1 MKFPYGISDFRQVI
15 GEGYY
20 FVDRSAHIHTLEEMG
35 KQVLFLRPRRFGKSL
50 LLSMLENYYDVARAG
65 EFEQL
70 FGRLAIGQNPTPLHS
85 QYLVMRWDFSVVDP
99 QGSPEQ
105 VKQALHNH
113 INNAVKAFVLWYQD
127 YLPDAIDINPDDAI
141 ASFEAVLPVV
151 KKRGHRFY
159 LLIDEYDN
167 FANEVLMGSGP
178 GGRERYE
185 ALLYGDGLLK
195 TLFKVVKSA
204 AAGRGLERVFI
215 TGVSPVALSDATSGY
230 NVAKH
235 ISFEPA
241 LHALCGFW
249 EAEVAETLDEIA
261 SECGYPPERAAEAL
275 ATMRSFYNGY
285 AFTYDAQDL
294 IYNPMLALYYF
305 DHFQRHCEA
314 PRAMLDSNFASD
326 RAKIAYVA
334 GLSDGRALILDALE
348 EKSLISIRQLEDRFG
363 VAEMLTP
370 SQDRTFMASLLYYLG
385 VLTLGAGETEL
396 GKLTLR
402 VPNLVV
408 RKLYVERLRD
418 LLLPDRRQHDAV
430 FLAAETLYQHGDLQ
444 PVCDF
449 VEQRLFPV
457 LDNRDYRW
465 ASEMTLKTTFLTLL
479 FDDTFYIVDSETS
492 LARRYADLTL
502 IVRPEMRQYQ
512 LLDLLLEFKLVKLKE
527 AGITGEAAR
536 EMDRHALAALPA
548 VQARL
553 AEARLQLQRYR
564 TALEASYGATLRLRT
579 YAVVGLGFERL
590 IWDEVAAQEAPGQQ
604 PAAMA

>member
-20 FVDRSAHIHTLEEMG
+20 FVDRSDHIRTLEEIG
-35 KQVLFLRPRRFGKSL
+35 KQLLFLRPRRFGKSL

-70 FGRLAIGQNPTPLHS
+70 FGRLAIGKNPTPLHS

-99 QGSPEQ
+99 QGLPEQ
-105 VKQALHNH
+105 VRQALHNH

-127 YLPDAIDINPDDAI
+127 YLPEAIDVNPDDAI

-151 KKRGHRFY
+151 KKHGHRFY

-178 GGRERYE
+178 GSRERYE

-195 TLFKVVKSA
+195 TLFKAVKSA

-215 TGVSPVALSDATSGY
+215 TGVSPVVLSDATSGY
-230 NVAKH
+230 NVARH

-241 LHALCGFW
+241 LHDLCGFW
-249 EAEVAETLDEIA
+249 EAEVAGTLDEIVRA
-261 SECGYPPERAAEAL
+261 CDYPPERAGEAL

-285 AFTYDAQDL
+285 AFAYDATEL
-294 IYNPMLALYYF
+294 IYNPTLALYYF

-334 GLSDGRALILDALE
+334 GLPDGRELILDAVE
-348 EKSLISIRQLEDRFG
+348 EDAAIGVRQLEDRFG
-363 VAEMLTP
+363 VAEMLAP
-370 SQDRTFMASLLYYLG
+370 AQEHTFMATLLYYLG
-385 VLTLGAGETEL
+385 VLTLGEGETEL

-418 LLLPDRRQHDAV
+418 LLLPDRRQHDTA
-430 FLAAETLYQHGDLQ
+430 FLAAETFYQHGDLQ

-465 ASEMTLKTTFLTLL
+465 ASEMTLKTAFLTLL
-479 FDDTFYIVDSETS
+479 FDDTFYIVDSETP
-492 LARRYADLTL
+492 LARRYADMTL

-512 LLDLLLEFKLVKLKE
+512 LLDLLLEFKLVKLAE
-527 AGITGEAAR
+527 VGLTGEQIGSLDR
-536 EMDRHALAALPA
+536 EQLAALPA
-548 VQARL
+548 VQASL
-553 AEARLQLQRYR
+553 AAVRSQLQRYR
-564 TALEASYGATLRLRT
+564 TALQARYGATLRLRT
-579 YAVVGLGFERL
+579 YAVVGLGFERVV
-590 IWDEVAAQEAPGQQ
+590 WEEVPG
-604 PAAMA
+604 

>member
-20 FVDRSAHIHTLEEMG
+20 FVDRSEHIYTLEEMG
-35 KQVLFLRPRRFGKSL
+35 KQLLFLRPRRFGKSL

-99 QGSPEQ
+99 QGAPEQ

-113 INNAVKAFVLWYQD
+113 INNAVKAFVLWYRD

-151 KKRGHRFY
+151 KKYGHRFY

-178 GGRERYE
+178 GSRERYE

-215 TGVSPVALSDATSGY
+215 TGVSPVVLSDATSGY

-235 ISFEPA
+235 VSFEPA

-249 EAEVAETLDEIA
+249 EIEVAEVLDEIA
-261 SECGYPPERAAEAL
+261 RECGYPPERAVEAL
-275 ATMRSFYNGY
+275 ATMRSFYDGY
-285 AFTYDAQDL
+285 AFTYDATEL
-294 IYNPMLALYYF
+294 IYNPTLALYYF

-334 GLSDGRALILDALE
+334 GLPGGQKLILDALE
-348 EKSLISIRQLEDRFG
+348 QDALVVARMEDGFG
-363 VAEMLTP
+363 VAEMLAS
-370 SQDRTFMASLLYYLG
+370 SQDRTFMASLLTYLG
-385 VLTLGAGETEL
+385 VLTLAGSTPLREL
-396 GKLTLR
+396 LMR
-402 VPNLVV
+402 IPNLVV
-408 RKLYVERLRD
+408 RKLYVERIQES
-418 LLLPDRRQHDAV
+418 LLPDGRDRDAAW
-430 FLAAETLYQHGDLQ
+430 AATRILLQSGDLQ
-444 PVCDF
+444 PVCDL
-449 VEQRLFPV
+449 VEQRYFPIF
-457 LDNRDYRW
+457 DNRDYRW
-465 ASEMTLKTTFLTLL
+465 ANELTLKTAFLTLL
-479 FDDTFYIVDSETS
+479 FDDRLYIVDSET
-492 LARRYADLTL
+492 AIRRSHADLSL
-502 IVRPEMRQYQ
+502 IRRPELWQQSQ
-512 LLDLLLEFKLVKLKE
+512 LWDFLLEFKLVRLKE
-527 AGITGEAAR
+527 AGIAGEEAR
-536 EMDRHALAALPA
+536 EMDRQALAMLPA
-548 VQARL
+548 VQASL

-564 TALEASYGATLRLRT
+564 TALEASYGETLRLRT

-590 IWDEVAAQEAPGQQ
+590 VWEEVVA
-604 PAAMA
+604 

>member
-20 FVDRSAHIHTLEEMG
+20 FVDRSEHICILEEIG
-35 KQVLFLRPRRFGKSL
+35 KQLLFLRPRRFGKSL

-65 EFEQL
+65 EFEPL
-70 FGRLAIGQNPTPLHS
+70 FGHLAIGQNPTPLHN
-85 QYLVMRWDFSVVDP
+85 QYLVLRWDFSMVHSHGEVGDIERSLNSHLNTELRLFAHRYRDQLALPIEMDP
-99 QGSPEQ
+99 GDGMASLQS
-105 VKQALHNH
+105 ALA
-113 INNAVKAFVLWYQD
+113 AVQD
-127 YLPDAIDINPDDAI
+127 SATKLYL
-141 ASFEAVLPVV
+141 F
-151 KKRGHRFY
+151 
-159 LLIDEYDN
+159 IDEYDN
-167 FANEVLMGSGP
+167 FANEVLMG
-178 GGRERYE
+178 GGTGSRERYE
-185 ALLYGDGLLK
+185 ALLYGDGMFK
-195 TLFKVVKSA
+195 SLFKFIKGG

-215 TGVSPVALSDATSGY
+215 TGVSPVVLSDATSGY

-241 LHALCGFW
+241 FHDLCGFW
-249 EAEVAETLDEIA
+249 EAEVAEALDEIVR
-261 SECGYPPERAAEAL
+261 ECGYPPERAGEAL

-285 AFTYDAQDL
+285 AFTYDAEEL
-294 IYNPMLALYYF
+294 IYNPTLALYYF

-334 GLSDGRALILDALE
+334 GLPDGRALILDALE
-348 EKSLISIRQLEDRFG
+348 EDARISIRQLEDRFG

-370 SQDRTFMASLLYYLG
+370 THDRTFMASLLYYLG
-385 VLTLGAGETEL
+385 VLTLGQEETDL
-396 GKLTLR
+396 GKVTLR

-418 LLLPDRRQHDAV
+418 LLLPDRRQHDTV
-430 FLAAETLYQHGDLQ
+430 FLAAETFYQHGDLQ

-465 ASEMTLKTTFLTLL
+465 ANEMTLKTAFLTLL
-479 FDDTFYIVDSETS
+479 FDDTFYIVDSEKS
-492 LARRYADLTL
+492 LARRYADMTL

-512 LLDLLLEFKLVKLKE
+512 LLDLLLEFKLVKLGE
-527 AGITGEAAR
+527 AGLTGEQLRGLDR
-536 EMDRHALAALPA
+536 EQLAALPA

-553 AEARLQLQRYR
+553 AEARSQLQRYR
-564 TALEASYGATLRLRT
+564 AALEAAYGDTLRLRT

-590 IWDEVAAQEAPGQQ
+590 VWEEVAAQ
-604 PAAMA
+604 

>member
-20 FVDRSAHIHTLEEMG
+20 FVDRSDHIHTLEEMG
-35 KQVLFLRPRRFGKSL
+35 KQLLFLRPRRFGKSL
-50 LLSMLENYYDVARAG
+50 LLSMLENYYDMARAG

-70 FGRLAIGQNPTPLHS
+70 FGRLAIGQNPTLLHN

-127 YLPDAIDINPDDAI
+127 YLPEAIDVHPDDAI

-151 KKRGHRFY
+151 KKHGHRFY

-178 GGRERYE
+178 GSRERYE

-215 TGVSPVALSDATSGY
+215 TGVSPVVLSDATSGY

-241 LHALCGFW
+241 LHDLCGFW
-249 EAEVAETLDEIA
+249 EVEVAEVLAQIVR
-261 SECGYPPERAAEAL
+261 ECGYPPERAGEAL

-285 AFTYDAQDL
+285 AFTHDAKEL
-294 IYNPMLALYYF
+294 IYNPTLALYYF
-305 DHFQRHCEA
+305 DHFQRHCAA
-314 PRAMLDSNFASD
+314 PRTMLDSNFATD

-334 GLSDGRALILDALE
+334 GLPGGQELILEALE
-348 EKSLISIRQLEDRFG
+348 QDQLVVARLEDRFG
-363 VAEMLTP
+363 VAEMLAP
-370 SQDRTFMASLLYYLG
+370 SHDRTFMASLLTYLG
-385 VLTLGAGETEL
+385 VLTLAGSTP
-396 GKLTLR
+396 LR
-402 VPNLVV
+402 EVLMRIPNLVV
-408 RKLYVERLRD
+408 RKLYVERIQEM
-418 LLLPDRRQHDAV
+418 LLPDGRDRDAAW
-430 FLAAETLYQHGDLQ
+430 AATRILFQSGDLQ
-444 PVCDF
+444 PVCDL
-449 VEQRLFPV
+449 VEQRYFPIF
-457 LDNRDYRW
+457 DNRDYRW
-465 ASEMTLKTTFLTLL
+465 ANELTLKTAFLTLL
-479 FDDTFYIVDSETS
+479 FDDRLYVVDSETAIGRSHADIS
-492 LARRYADLTL
+492 LIR
-502 IVRPEMRQYQ
+502 RPELWQQ
-512 LLDLLLEFKLVKLKE
+512 PHLWDFLLEFKLLKLKK
-527 AGITGEAAR
+527 AGITGEEAR
-536 EMDRHALAALPA
+536 QMDRLALAALPA
-548 VQARL
+548 VQTSL
-553 AEARLQLQRYR
+553 AEARSQLQRYR
-564 TALEASYGATLRLRT
+564 TALEAAYGETLRLRT

-590 IWDEVAAQEAPGQQ
+590 VWEEVAAAPPVSPQ
-604 PAAMA
+604 

>member
-20 FVDRSAHIHTLEEMG
+20 FVDRSDHIRILEEIG
-35 KQVLFLRPRRFGKSL
+35 KQLLFLRPRRFGKSL

-70 FGRLAIGQNPTPLHS
+70 FGHLAIGQNPTALHN

-113 INNAVKAFVLWYQD
+113 INNAVKSFALWYQD
-127 YLPDAIDINPDDAI
+127 YLPEAIDVNPDDAI

-151 KKRGHRFY
+151 KKHGHRFY

-178 GGRERYE
+178 GSRERYE

-195 TLFKVVKSA
+195 TLFKVVKSG

-215 TGVSPVALSDATSGY
+215 TGVSPVVLSDATSGY

-235 ISFEPA
+235 ISLEPA
-241 LHALCGFW
+241 FHDLCGFW
-249 EAEVAETLDEIA
+249 EAEVAKALDEMA
-261 SECGYPPERAAEAL
+261 AECGFPPERAGEAL
-275 ATMRSFYNGY
+275 STMRSFYNGY
-285 AFTYDAQDL
+285 AFTYDAKEL
-294 IYNPMLALYYF
+294 IYNPTLALYYF

-314 PRAMLDSNFASD
+314 PRTMLDSNFATD

-334 GLSDGRALILDALE
+334 GLPDGRGLILDAVE
-348 EKSLISIRQLEDRFG
+348 EDARISIRQLEDRFG
-363 VAEMLTP
+363 VAEMLAS

-385 VLTLGAGETEL
+385 VLTLGLEETNL

-418 LLLPDRRQHDAV
+418 LLLPDRRQHDTA
-430 FLAAETLYQHGDLQ
+430 FLAAETFYQHGDLQ
-444 PVCDF
+444 PICDF

-465 ASEMTLKTTFLTLL
+465 ASEMTLKTAFLTLL
-479 FDDTFYIVDSETS
+479 FDDTFYIVDSETP
-492 LARRYADLTL
+492 LARRYADMTL

-512 LLDLLLEFKLVKLKE
+512 LLDLLLEFKLVKLAE
-527 AGITGEAAR
+527 AGLTGKQIRSLDR
-536 EMDRHALAALPA
+536 EQLAALPA
-548 VQARL
+548 VQAGL
-553 AEARLQLQRYR
+553 AEARSQLQRYR
-564 TALEASYGATLRLRT
+564 TVLQATYGSILRLRT

-590 IWDEVAAQEAPGQQ
+590 VWEEVAAQ
-604 PAAMA
+604 

>member
-20 FVDRSAHIHTLEEMG
+20 FVDRSDHIRILEEIG
-35 KQVLFLRPRRFGKSL
+35 KQLLFLRPRRFGKSL

-70 FGRLAIGQNPTPLHS
+70 FGHLAIGQNPTALHN

-113 INNAVKAFVLWYQD
+113 INNAVKSFALWYQD
-127 YLPDAIDINPDDAI
+127 YLPEAIDVNPDDAI

-151 KKRGHRFY
+151 KKHGHRFY

-178 GGRERYE
+178 GSRERYE

-195 TLFKVVKSA
+195 TLFKVVKSG

-215 TGVSPVALSDATSGY
+215 TGVSPVVLSDATSGY

-235 ISFEPA
+235 ISLEPA
-241 LHALCGFW
+241 FHDLCGFW
-249 EAEVAETLDEIA
+249 EAEVAKALDEMA
-261 SECGYPPERAAEAL
+261 AECGFPPERAGEAL
-275 ATMRSFYNGY
+275 STMRSFYNGY
-285 AFTYDAQDL
+285 AFTYDAKEL
-294 IYNPMLALYYF
+294 IYNPTLALYYF

-314 PRAMLDSNFASD
+314 PRTMLDSNFATD

-334 GLSDGRALILDALE
+334 GLPDGRGLILDAVE
-348 EKSLISIRQLEDRFG
+348 EDARISIRQLEDRFG
-363 VAEMLTP
+363 VAEMLAS

-385 VLTLGAGETEL
+385 VLTLGQEETNL

-418 LLLPDRRQHDAV
+418 LLLPDRRQHDTA
-430 FLAAETLYQHGDLQ
+430 FLAAETFYQHGDLQ
-444 PVCDF
+444 PICDF

-465 ASEMTLKTTFLTLL
+465 ASEMTLKTAFLTLL
-479 FDDTFYIVDSETS
+479 FDDTFYIVDSETP
-492 LARRYADLTL
+492 LARRYADMTL

-512 LLDLLLEFKLVKLKE
+512 LLDLLLEFKLVKLAE
-527 AGITGEAAR
+527 AGLTGEQIRGLDR
-536 EMDRHALAALPA
+536 EQLAALPA
-548 VQARL
+548 VQAGL
-553 AEARLQLQRYR
+553 AEARSQLQRYR
-564 TALEASYGATLRLRT
+564 TVLQATYGSILRLRT

-590 IWDEVAAQEAPGQQ
+590 VWEEVAAQ
-604 PAAMA
+604 